1 VAALNAIHAKVI
13 TIYSLAGDDPV
24 YAPLHCQ
31 QISTDTGA
39 ATISGPLTFTIAGDG
54 SGLGTG
60 VVDAVELLANG
71 VPMDI
76 SVVARDDTTDT
87 VDATIFIDNIVPNIV
102 GGVEDP
108 TDPTVICVG
117 GLATANTDADP
128 EPDMFVDVLPGT
140 PVCFDI
146 YPKMNV
152 TVPET
157 GVPQLFKAYVD
168 VIGDSVTVLDTREV
182 FFLVPPS
189 EPIIE

>member
-1 VAALNAIHAKVI
+1 VSVLNGIHAKVLPI
-13 TIYSLAGDDPV
+13 STSGATTGDIA
-24 YAPLHCQ
+24 YQHAQ
-31 QISTDTGA
+31 QIATDTGA
-39 ATISGPLTFTIAGDG
+39 VTETGPLVIVGNTDG
-54 SGLGTG
+54 SGIGTN
-60 VVDAVELLANG
+60 VVTAVQTLANG

-87 VDATIFIDNIVPNIV
+87 VDATIFIDNIVPNII
-102 GGVEDP
+102 GGIEDP
-108 TDPTVICVG
+108 TDPSVICVG
-117 GLATANTDADP
+117 GLATANTDSDP

-152 TVPET
+152 TVAET
-157 GVPQLFKAYVD
+157 AVPQLFRAYVD